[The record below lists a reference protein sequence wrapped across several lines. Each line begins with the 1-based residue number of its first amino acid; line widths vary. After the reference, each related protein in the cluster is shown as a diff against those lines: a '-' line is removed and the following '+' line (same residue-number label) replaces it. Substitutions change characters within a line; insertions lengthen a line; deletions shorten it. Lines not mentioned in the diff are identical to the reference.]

1 MHHHH
6 APNII
11 HAMKKRTRTLS
22 QARPLLLGM
31 LLCLSLA
38 GCLDEQPRSQID
50 REKAYDSATSLYIN
64 TVATLYN
71 YIGGAADSQG
81 LQGTY
86 RGVYDYNTFTTDEA
100 IIPIRG
106 GDWYDGGFWENLY
119 LHRWTAADAS
129 LYDTWKYLY
138 KVIVFCNEAI
148 ATIGAHHSLLTAAQQ
163 EAYTA
168 EVRALRAL
176 FYWHLMD
183 LYGNIPLLTA
193 ADTSLGEV
201 RQSPRADVFKF
212 IINELQAVE
221 NILPGEHSNLEGPWY
236 GRMTRPVAHFLLAK
250 LALNAEVYADND
262 WTDGA
267 RPDGRQIRFTV
278 DGNAL
283 NAWQACVAYC
293 DKLAADGYRLADGY
307 ADNFVV
313 HNENSPENIFIIP
326 MDKMLYANQFQYLF
340 RSRHYAHGGALG
352 MAAENGACATPST
365 VRAHGYRTA
374 GEDPRYRLN
383 FFSDTVKVSGRTV
396 MLDNGQPLIY
406 QPLAVEVNLTY
417 SPYVKTAGARM
428 AKYESDHTA
437 HADGKLQD
445 NDIVLFRYADALLM
459 KAEAKVR
466 NGEDGTAELNAVRRR
481 AGMPASSATLENILQ
496 ERLLELCWEGW
507 RRNDLVRF
515 DLFHRPYDLK
525 PDASAEA
532 DRHTTVFPIPDDA
545 ISLNGNLRQNPGY
558 K

>member
-1 MHHHH
+1 
-6 APNII
+6 
-11 HAMKKRTRTLS
+11 MKNPMPPLR
-22 QARPLLLGM
+22 QAWPLLAC
-31 LLCLSLA
+31 LLFCLPLT
-38 GCLDEQPRSQID
+38 GCLDEHPKDQI
-50 REKAYDSATSLYIN
+50 ESNKAYDSPTSLYLN

-71 YIGGAADSQG
+71 YIGGSADSQG

-119 LHRWTAADAS
+119 LHRWTSADAS

-138 KVIVFCNEAI
+138 QVIVFCNEAI
-148 ATIGAHHSLLTAAQQ
+148 ATIDAHRSLLTAAQH

-168 EVRALRAL
+168 EARALRAMY
-176 FYWHLMD
+176 YWYLMD
-183 LYGNIPLLTA
+183 LYGNIPLLTS
-193 ADTSLGEV
+193 ADTPLSKV
-201 RQSPRADVFKF
+201 IQCPRAKVFQF
-212 IINELQAVE
+212 VVSELQAVE
-221 NILPGEHSNLEGPWY
+221 GLLPNEHSNLEGPWY

-250 LALNAEVYADND
+250 LALNAEVYTDDN
-262 WTDGA
+262 WTDNT
-267 RPDGRQIRFTV
+267 RPDGRRIRFTV
-278 DGNAL
+278 DGESL

-293 DKLAADGYRLADGY
+293 DKLAADGYRLADDY
-307 ADNFVV
+307 AANFAV
-313 HNENSPENIFIIP
+313 HNEQSPENIFVIP

-340 RSRHYAHGGALG
+340 RSRHYTHGGALG
-352 MAAENGACATPST
+352 MAAENGACATPAT
-365 VRAHGYRTA
+365 VRAHGYHTA
-374 GEDPRYRLN
+374 AEDRRYRLN
-383 FFSDTVKVSGRTV
+383 YFSDTLKLSGSPV

-417 SPYVKTAGARM
+417 SPYIKTAGARM

-466 NGEDGTAELNAVRRR
+466 NGGDGTAELNTVRRR
-481 AGMPASSATLENILQ
+481 AGMPARTATLENILQ
-496 ERLLELCWEGW
+496 ERLLELSWEGW

-515 DLFHRPYDLK
+515 GLFDRPYDLK
-525 PDASAEA
+525 PDSQAEA
-532 DRHTTVFPIPDDA
+532 DHHTTVFPIPDDA
-545 ISLNGNLRQNPGY
+545 IALNGSLQQNPGY